1 MYDKYSRQINYLR
14 ISVTDRCNL
23 RCKYCMPKNGVPML
37 PHKDILSFEEIVEI
51 VGIGVDMGIN
61 KVRITG
67 GDPLVRKNIEDLIY
81 LLAKIDGFKDL
92 AMTTNGIL
100 LDKYARILT
109 DAGLHR
115 VNISLDTIDP
125 VKYAALTRGGDINK
139 VFRGIEAAQHAGL
152 LPVKINCVV
161 ERTSEEADAKAVKKF
176 CSEHDLEVRFIHQMD
191 LKNGSF
197 SIVEGGDGGNCSQ
210 CHRLR
215 LTANGKLKP
224 CLFNDLEYDVRELGA
239 EQAIMKAVADKPE
252 CGTMNNL
259 NKFHNIGG

>member
-1 MYDKYSRQINYLR
+1 MYDRFNRHINYLR

-23 RCKYCMPKNGVPML
+23 RCRYCMPEEGVTML
-37 PHKDILSFEEIVEI
+37 NHKEILSFEEIVE
-51 VGIGVDMGIN
+51 VVNAGVNNGID

-67 GDPLVRKNIEDLIY
+67 GDPLVRKNIEELIR
-81 LLAKIDGFKDL
+81 LLSEIDGIKDL

-100 LDKYARILT
+100 LEKYAEIL
-109 DAGLHR
+109 AKSGLHR
-115 VNISLDTIDP
+115 VNISLDTVDP
-125 VKYAALTRGGDINK
+125 EKYYHITRGGDINK
-139 VFRGIEAAQHAGL
+139 VFSGIEAAKKAGL

-161 ERTSEEADAKAVKKF
+161 EKSSEEPDALAVKKF
-176 CSEHDLEVRFIHQMD
+176 CAENDLEVRFIHQMD

-197 SIVEGGDGGNCSQ
+197 SVVEGGDGGNCIK

-215 LTANGKLKP
+215 LTANGKIKP
-224 CLFNDLEYDVRELGA
+224 CLFNDIEYDVRELGA
-239 EQAIMKAVADKPE
+239 EQALKKAVENKPE